1 MKGEQAMLRVEHDR
15 GTKVIVSH
23 TPCALP
29 SATASIMVPQTIR
42 AQAVTSV
49 MASQIQAFDESFTVK
64 IHNAEL
70 ATIDVKL
77 QDSERG
83 SPGKLKSN
91 NGHVDNNCH
100 RTWILGTDGTKQQKT
115 NGREVKKTPVSGS
128 HLSPKSVHTLGP
140 PIKDEAFKSIEHK
153 NLAKYGNP
161 DISSRERL
169 LPVGLDK
176 CGVTDSGCNKD
187 NAEHQVKRAAHHDS
201 SKLQDAVFAEATVVE
216 SSVYDP
222 SVIETVVSRD
232 SRVVPDPRGDMG
244 RASFIHH
251 RSPQSPL
258 SMMDLMTLGSP
269 VELDDQTNTALDSP
283 NTEVV
288 SPPDALELPTPE
300 RLLLVGCEK
309 VMHSN
314 YRHLC
319 IVHCINKAN
328 ILPQVVSS
336 VPI

>member
-100 RTWILGTDGTKQQKT
+100 RTWILGTDGTKVVSHSEQKT

-140 PIKDEAFKSIEHK
+140 PIK
-153 NLAKYGNP
+153 
-161 DISSRERL
+161 
-169 LPVGLDK
+169 DK